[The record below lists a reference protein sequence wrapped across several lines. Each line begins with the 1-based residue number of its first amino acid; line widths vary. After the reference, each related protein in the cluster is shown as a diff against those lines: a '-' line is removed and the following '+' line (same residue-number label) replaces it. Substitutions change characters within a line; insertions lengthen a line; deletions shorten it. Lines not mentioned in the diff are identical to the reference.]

1 MVQSRMLVPAN
12 LLGKIFTKSV
22 MDKPFFENLTAIFG
36 MCSLEVSVL
45 IYKTFLIRSEKFP
58 YKIFKH
64 LKNLLKK

>member
-1 MVQSRMLVPAN
+1 
-12 LLGKIFTKSV
+12 

-58 YKIFKH
+58 YHKIFKY